1 MATEQATQIAAR
13 TATILIVDDEA
24 SIRTMLSYALK
35 QDGYRVRQAD
45 CGRAAVEIL
54 RNEPVDLLVSDL
66 RMPDMSGVE
75 VLREAKSV
83 DEDIIGIMIT
93 AYASKEAAVEAM
105 RLGAR
110 DWLDKPLNIEE
121 LRFKVRNALEHR
133 HVREENAALK
143 RSQEESGDLSRIIGD
158 SSVMRDLKDQIRRV
172 ARTSNSTILLTGE
185 SGTGKEL
192 VARAIHAQSE
202 RSSRP
207 FIGVNCGALP
217 ETLLESELFGHMRGA
232 FTGADSNKKGLIEVA
247 EGGTIFL
254 DEIGEMSPLMQVKL
268 LRFLQERKFRRV
280 GGTSEIT
287 ADVRV
292 ITATNRELAAMMAEG
307 KFREDLFYRINVIAL
322 PLPPLRERGPDEVL
336 RLAKHFVD
344 KFARVMGKQVRGLS
358 ERAQAVLAAYR
369 WPGNVREL
377 ENVIERAVALEDSDT
392 VRAETLG
399 QLGPISAPAAP
410 DRTQPVVATTPGAH
424 LPDSGFDLERHV
436 ENIEREY
443 LAQALQKA
451 GGVKVKAAE
460 LLGMSFRSFRYY
472 MKKYNLG

>member
-1 MATEQATQIAAR
+1 
-13 TATILIVDDEA
+13 
-24 SIRTMLSYALK
+24 
-35 QDGYRVRQAD
+35 
-45 CGRAAVEIL
+45 
-54 RNEPVDLLVSDL
+54 
-66 RMPDMSGVE
+66 VE

-110 DWLDKPLNIEE
+110 DWLDKPLNIDE

-133 HVREENAALK
+133 YVREENSALK
-143 RSQEESGDLSRIIGD
+143 RSQQESGDLSRIIGD
-158 SSVMRDLKDQIRRV
+158 SPAIQELKAHIRRV
-172 ARTSNSTILLTGE
+172 ARTSNSTILITGE

-207 FIGVNCGALP
+207 FVAVNCGALP

-247 EGGTIFL
+247 EGGTILL

-268 LRFLQERKFRRV
+268 LRVLQERTFRRV
-280 GGTSEIT
+280 GGTTEIA

-292 ITATNRELAAMMAEG
+292 VTATNRDLAAMMAEG
-307 KFREDLFYRINVIAL
+307 KFREDLFYRINVIAI
-322 PLPPLRERGPDEVL
+322 PLPPLRERGPDDIL
-336 RLAKHFVD
+336 CLAKHFVD
-344 KFARVMGKQVRGLS
+344 KFGRLMGKPVRGLS
-358 ERAQAVLAAYR
+358 DRAQAVLTVYR

-377 ENVIERAVALEDSDT
+377 ENVIERAVALEELDT

-399 QLGPISAPAAP
+399 QLGPVGAPAGT
-410 DRTQPVVATTPGAH
+410 DRTQPSAAPMAETK

-436 ENIEREY
+436 QNIEREY
-443 LAQALQKA
+443 LAQALQNA

-460 LLGMSFRSFRYY
+460 MLGMSFRSFRYY